1 MPNST
6 PAAASRATVG
16 RLVRTVRRAAVASAS
31 GQFLRRQMWAWPI
44 LAAVVL
50 GSVGLW
56 TNHSVES
63 AMRERRAA
71 EKRAALVEV
80 RRCSAL
86 GTSWLPCNTLGWCWR
101 SVLQRGKRFTTRS
114 CNAHQVLQQCV
125 LLRFL
130 PLPLP
135 SHRILG

>member
-1 MPNST
+1 MEAPQAKAKT
-6 PAAASRATVG
+6 ITVKVTRDQL
-16 RLVRTVRRAAVASAS
+16 RLHNK
-31 GQFLRRQMWAWPI
+31 Q
-44 LAAVVL
+44 
-50 GSVGLW
+50 
-56 TNHSVES
+56 E
-63 AMRERRAA
+63 RERRAA

-130 PLPLP
+130 LLPLP